1 MNVLGIMSGTSLD
14 GIDLALVDVQGSHV
28 ADFSWRV
35 LRSRSFPYDEVRR
48 TRILEAIEN
57 GTADRICRL
66 HAALGEWFA
75 EAALTFLEELGSEG
89 EHVRLIGCHGQ
100 TVWHVP
106 PGTEGRG
113 STLQLGDPATLAERT
128 GIDVVSDFRARDM
141 AVGGHGAP
149 LVPWVDCLMFAH
161 ADGPRCMQNI
171 GGMANVTW
179 VPPQGSDEAPVA
191 FDTGPG
197 NALVDAAVRAM
208 TGDARSFDEGGKV
221 ASAGTVDQALLDEL
235 MEDPYLT
242 APPPK
247 STGRERYGAPLV
259 RELADRRGLVP
270 GVEAG
275 WPDLV
280 ATLTELT
287 AATIADAYRR
297 WLSPRALG
305 EVVVTGG
312 GARNPV
318 LMDSLRRRL
327 APVPFVDG
335 DGLLGFDGDVKEAVA
350 FAVLA
355 WAHHR
360 GVPSNL
366 PRATG
371 ATRAVVL
378 GSRTP
383 AFEDARV

>member
-1 MNVLGIMSGTSLD
+1 MRVLGIMSGTSLD
-14 GIDLALVDVQGSHV
+14 GMDLALVDIRGSYV
-28 ADFSWRV
+28 SDFSWRV
-35 LRSRSFPYDEVRR
+35 VEGRSLAYDDVRR
-48 TRILEAIEN
+48 TQILEAIES
-57 GTADRICRL
+57 GSAERICRL
-66 HAALGEWFA
+66 HADLGEWFA
-75 EAALTFLEELGSEG
+75 DAAVAFIEALEG
-89 EHVRLIGCHGQ
+89 EGDHIRLIGCHGQ

-106 PGTEGRG
+106 PEGGRRG
-113 STLQLGDPATLAERT
+113 ATLQLGDPATLAERT

-149 LVPWVDCLMFAH
+149 LVPWVDCLMFAR
-161 ADGPRCMQNI
+161 AEGPRCMQNI

-208 TGDARSFDEGGKV
+208 TGGDRAFDDGGAV
-221 ASAGTVDQALLDEL
+221 ASAGTVDEGLLTEL
-235 MEDPYLT
+235 MADPYL
-242 APPPK
+242 AEPPPK
-247 STGRERYGAPLV
+247 STGRERYGVAMVEALA
-259 RELADRRGLVP
+259 RERGLVR
-270 GVEAG
+270 GVEEG

-287 AATIADAYRR
+287 AVSIADAYGR
-297 WLSPRALG
+297 WLSPRPLG

-318 LMDSLRRRL
+318 LMARLRHHL
-327 APVPFVDG
+327 PDVPFTDG
-335 DGLLGFDGDVKEAVA
+335 EEVMGFDSDLKEAVA

-366 PRATG
+366 PQATG